1 MISDKIREAIN
12 GQINMEFNASY
23 TYLGM
28 STWCDRNAFKGSA
41 LWLRMQSREEQA
53 HGMKLHHFLLARD
66 CDVELNQI
74 AKPPVHYESLLNL
87 FEKAYEHEQRVSESI
102 DAIYKLAFDEKSF
115 AALVELQW
123 FLTEQVSEEQAC
135 REIVKQLR
143 MVKDDPSAVLDLDR
157 ELGTRATA
165 A

>member
-1 MISDKIREAIN
+1 MISDKIREALN
-12 GQINMEFNASY
+12 DQINMEFNASY

-28 STWCDRNAFKGSA
+28 STWCERHAFKGSA
-41 LWLRMQSREEQA
+41 LWLGLQSREEQA
-53 HGMKLHHFLLARD
+53 HGMKIHHFLLARD
-66 CDVELNQI
+66 CDIELDQI
-74 AKPPVHYESLLNL
+74 AKPPVHYETLLDV
-87 FEKAYEHEQRVSESI
+87 FEKSYEHEQRVSQSI
-102 DAIYKLAFDEKSF
+102 DAMYKLAFDEKAF

-157 ELGTRATA
+157 ELSLRATA

>member
-1 MISDKIREAIN
+1 MVSDKIREALN
-12 GQINMEFNASY
+12 DQINMEFNASY

-28 STWCDRNAFKGSA
+28 STWCERHAFKGSA
-41 LWLRMQSREEQA
+41 QWLGLQSREEQA
-53 HGMKLHHFLLARD
+53 HGMKIHHFLLARG
-66 CDVELNQI
+66 CDIELDQI
-74 AKPPVHYESLLNL
+74 SKPPVDYETLLDV
-87 FEKAYEHEQRVSESI
+87 FEKAYEHEQRVSQSI
-102 DAIYKLAFDEKSF
+102 DAMYKLAFDEKAF

-157 ELGTRATA
+157 QLSLRATPA
-165 A
+165 

>member
-1 MISDKIREAIN
+1 MISDKIREALN
-12 GQINMEFNASY
+12 DQINKEFNASY

-28 STWCDRNAFKGSA
+28 STWCERHAFKGSA
-41 LWLRMQSREEQA
+41 LWLGLQSREEQA
-53 HGMKLHHFLLARD
+53 HGMKIHHFLLARD
-66 CDVELNQI
+66 CDIELDHI
-74 AKPPVHYESLLNL
+74 AKPPVRYETLLDV
-87 FEKAYEHEQRVSESI
+87 FESAYEHEQRVSQSI
-102 DAIYKLAFDEKSF
+102 DAMYELAFDEKAF

-157 ELGTRATA
+157 ELSTRATA
-165 A
+165 D

>member
-1 MISDKIREAIN
+1 
-12 GQINMEFNASY
+12 
-23 TYLGM
+23 M
-28 STWCDRNAFKGSA
+28 S
-41 LWLRMQSREEQA
+41 Q
-53 HGMKLHHFLLARD
+53 
-66 CDVELNQI
+66 
-74 AKPPVHYESLLNL
+74 
-87 FEKAYEHEQRVSESI
+87 SI
-102 DAIYKLAFDEKSF
+102 DAIYKLAFDEKAF

-157 ELGTRATA
+157 ELSLRATA